1 MPMDFQV
8 STAPP
13 VFDPYAAFQTEYQEK
28 LLNLFKNGA
37 TLFLWRGTCPHNYY
51 VETAEGKTNLIVE
64 GDRESCEANG
74 TGRAQRE
81 ALARL
86 ARPVFKSPRLISG
99 GGRCENGLPEQEG
112 WSFDA
117 DVAQQLEQRWAA
129 FQAERVIRAANF
141 KVPAPELDKLSELA
155 LALLRKL
162 KTLDISVAIHEANIG
177 LGRYPELA
185 SAYAELDDQGLL
197 RVTDT
202 GKFCLVPTMVKLR
215 VPRGPMLR
223 LVWVRR

>member
-1 MPMDFQV
+1 MPMDYQV

-13 VFDPYAAFQTEYQEK
+13 VFDPYAAFQTEYQAN

-51 VETAEGKTNLIVE
+51 VETADGKTNLIVA
-64 GDRESCEANG
+64 GDRESCENFG
-74 TGRAQRE
+74 TGRAQLE
-81 ALARL
+81 ALHRL
-86 ARPVFKSPRLISG
+86 ARPSFASTGLISG
-99 GGRCENGLPEQEG
+99 GSRHENGRPEQEG

-117 DVAQQLEQRWAA
+117 DVARQLEQRWAA
-129 FQAERVIRAANF
+129 FQAERAIRDSNVKA
-141 KVPAPELDKLSELA
+141 PAPQLDKLSE

-162 KTLDISVAIHEANIG
+162 KTLDISVVIHEANVG

-197 RVTDT
+197 QLTDT
-202 GKFCLVPTMVKLR
+202 GKFCLVPAAAK
-215 VPRGPMLR
+215 PRGPMLR

>member
-13 VFDPYAAFQTEYQEK
+13 VLDPYEAFQTEYQKK
-28 LLNLFKNGA
+28 LLELFKHGA
-37 TLFLWRGTCPHNYY
+37 TFYLWRGTCPHNYY
-51 VETAEGKTNLIVE
+51 IETADGKTSLIVD
-64 GDRESCEANG
+64 GDRESCENNG

-81 ALARL
+81 ALERL
-86 ARPVFKSPRLISG
+86 ARPVFASPRVISG
-99 GGRCENGLPEQEG
+99 GSHYENGRPEQEG

-117 DVAQQLEQRWAA
+117 DVARQLEQRWAA
-129 FQAERVIRAANF
+129 FQAERVIRDANV
-141 KVPAPELDKLSELA
+141 KAPTPQLDKLSELA

-162 KTLDISVAIHEANIG
+162 KTLDISVAIHEANVG

>member
-1 MPMDFQV
+1 MPMDYQV
-8 STAPP
+8 STAPL
-13 VFDPYAAFQTEYQEK
+13 VFDPYAVFQTEYQEN

-37 TLFLWRGTCPHNYY
+37 TLFLWRGTCPYNYY
-51 VETAEGKTNLIVE
+51 VETADGKTNLIVA
-64 GDRESCEANG
+64 GDRESCENFG
-74 TGRAQRE
+74 TGSAQLE
-81 ALARL
+81 ALHRL
-86 ARPVFKSPRLISG
+86 ARPAFASSRLISG
-99 GGRCENGLPEQEG
+99 GSRLENGRPEQEG

-117 DVAQQLEQRWAA
+117 DVARQLEQRWAA
-129 FQAERVIRAANF
+129 FQAERVIRDANV
-141 KVPAPELDKLSELA
+141 KAPAPQLDKLSELA

-162 KTLDISVAIHEANIG
+162 KTLDISVVSHEANVG

-197 RVTDT
+197 QVTNT
-202 GKFCLVPTMVKLR
+202 GKFCLVPAAAKLR